1 MSDLFKRKTEIKRLT
16 LSLLLPILSMTLTTI
31 LILAGIR
38 GVVITV
44 LGFVC
49 AGVIPVILITA
60 FKVDT
65 SKYFAGKMFLFVVL
79 AVGFM
84 LSWFVFESW
93 TVSNFNVFVLPIL
106 IFIAEGIFALSRE
119 ANFKTKLCLI
129 LSSFVYVY
137 AGFIIEIMISLAR
150 ALARS

>member
-16 LSLLLPILSMTLTTI
+16 LSLLLPILSMTLTTV
-31 LILAGIR
+31 LILVGIR

-65 SKYFAGKMFLFVVL
+65 SKYFKGKMFLFAALVI
-79 AVGFM
+79 GFV

-119 ANFKTKLCLI
+119 TNFKTKLCLI

-137 AGFIIEIMISLAR
+137 AGFIIEIMLSLAR
-150 ALARS
+150 ALAGS

>member
-31 LILAGIR
+31 LILVGIR

-49 AGVIPVILITA
+49 AGVIPLILITA

-65 SKYFAGKMFLFVVL
+65 SKYFKGKMFLFAALVI
-79 AVGFM
+79 GFI

-93 TVSNFNVFVLPIL
+93 TVSYANVFVLPIL

-119 ANFKTKLCLI
+119 TNFKTKLCLI

-137 AGFIIEIMISLAR
+137 AGFIIEIMLSLAR
-150 ALARS
+150 ALSSS

>member
-49 AGVIPVILITA
+49 AGVIPLILITA

-65 SKYFAGKMFLFVVL
+65 SKYFKGKMFLFVVL
-79 AVGFM
+79 AVGFV

-119 ANFKTKLCLI
+119 TNFKTKLCLI

-150 ALARS
+150 ALAGS

>member
-31 LILAGIR
+31 LILVGIR

-49 AGVIPVILITA
+49 AGVIPLILITA

-65 SKYFAGKMFLFVVL
+65 SKYFKGKMFLFIVL
-79 AVGFM
+79 AVGFV
-84 LSWFVFESW
+84 LSWFVFFSW

-106 IFIAEGIFALSRE
+106 IFIAEGIFALTRE
-119 ANFKTKLCLI
+119 TNFKTKLCLI